1 MKKRQMAMKRNTEQI
16 MSSIFKINQDKIYNR
31 MKNEQNTKDDKM
43 NKISQLML
51 KQINKSIYTPLILL
65 R

>member
-31 MKNEQNTKDDKM
+31 MKNEQNTKDGKMDK
-43 NKISQLML
+43 IAQLML
-51 KQINKSIYTPLILL
+51 KQISKSIYTPLILL